1 MTRSR
6 KICLAVV
13 IVLIPVVGAGGW
25 VAYSIVHT
33 LRHIPEAYAAWDTG
47 TLLIEYMK
55 QHEDRWP
62 ASWDELL
69 AVLDSEGGRQ
79 IPLRGSHAGDIAY
92 ARSLSKTV
100 VIDWSFDPAHPDG
113 RAPSP
118 RAAARS
124 SASSGRAPSP
134 TKWSANTW
142 RRGRPRGHC
151 RGHRKPMC
159 WSLPAHGLS

>member
-1 MTRSR
+1 MTRRR
-6 KICLAVV
+6 KGILIVM
-13 IVLIPVVGAGGW
+13 IVLAPIVGASGW
-25 VAYSIVHT
+25 AVYSIIHT

-55 QHEDRWP
+55 SHEDQWP
-62 ASWDELL
+62 RSWDELL

-113 RAPSP
+113 RAPVTP
-118 RAAARS
+118 
-124 SASSGRAPSP
+124 
-134 TKWSANTW
+134 
-142 RRGRPRGHC
+142 RRGTKFSVVWEGAEPNEMVRDYLTTR
-151 RGHRKPMC
+151 
-159 WSLPAHGLS
+159 